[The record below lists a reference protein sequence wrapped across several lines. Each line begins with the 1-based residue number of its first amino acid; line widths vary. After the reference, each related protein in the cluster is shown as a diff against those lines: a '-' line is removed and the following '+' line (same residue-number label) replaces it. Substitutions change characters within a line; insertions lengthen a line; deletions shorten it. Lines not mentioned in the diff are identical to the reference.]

1 MFQRRRSASNKPPVL
16 FVFEVEAMPHPD
28 SAELAALLDRY
39 ERPLVRYAQS
49 IIGDLEGARDVV
61 QETFITFLRRGPE
74 QPAGADGAVNHHLEG
89 WLFTV
94 CRNRAL
100 DQRRKQSRI
109 IYMEQTADCTS
120 DEPGPGLL
128 LERKESAGSL
138 LRLLDQLSENQRD
151 VIRLKFQNDLSYREI
166 AEITK
171 LSVGNVGFLLHT
183 GLKKLRELLSE
194 QPGDTF
200 EAPIRQ
206 TL

>member
-1 MFQRRRSASNKPPVL
+1 
-16 FVFEVEAMPHPD
+16 MPHPD
-28 SAELAALLDRY
+28 SAELTALLDRY
-39 ERPLVRYAQS
+39 ERPLVRYAHS
-49 IIGDLEGARDVV
+49 IVGDLDGARDVV

-74 QPAGADGAVNHHLEG
+74 GGSAAPNEGAAGNHLEG

-109 IYMEQTADCTS
+109 IYMEQTDDRTS
-120 DEPGPGLL
+120 EEPGPGLM

-194 QPGDTF
+194 QPGDVF
-200 EAPIRQ
+200 DAPIR
-206 TL
+206 TSL

>member
-1 MFQRRRSASNKPPVL
+1 
-16 FVFEVEAMPHPD
+16 
-28 SAELAALLDRY
+28 
-39 ERPLVRYAQS
+39 
-49 IIGDLEGARDVV
+49 
-61 QETFITFLRRGPE
+61 
-74 QPAGADGAVNHHLEG
+74 
-89 WLFTV
+89 
-94 CRNRAL
+94 
-100 DQRRKQSRI
+100 
-109 IYMEQTADCTS
+109 MEQTVDRTS
-120 DEPGPGLL
+120 EEPGPGLV
-128 LERKESAGSL
+128 LERKERAGSL

-194 QPGDTF
+194 EPSGAF

>member
-1 MFQRRRSASNKPPVL
+1 
-16 FVFEVEAMPHPD
+16 MPHPD

-49 IIGDLEGARDVV
+49 IIGDLESAPVVV

-74 QPAGADGAVNHHLEG
+74 GAVRGNDGAPGNRPRRLALHGLPKSRPGSAAQTKSHHLYG
-89 WLFTV
+89 T
-94 CRNRAL
+94 NRY
-100 DQRRKQSRI
+100 R
-109 IYMEQTADCTS
+109 TS

-183 GLKKLRELLSE
+183 GLKSCANCSASSRA
-194 QPGDTF
+194 TF
-200 EAPIRQ
+200 SMHPFAN
-206 TL
+206 L

>member
-1 MFQRRRSASNKPPVL
+1 
-16 FVFEVEAMPHPD
+16 MPHPD

-49 IIGDLEGARDVV
+49 IIGDLESARDVV

-74 QPAGADGAVNHHLEG
+74 AVDGVNDAAASHHLEG

-109 IYMEQTADCTS
+109 IYMEQTDDRTS

-151 VIRLKFQNDLSYREI
+151 VIRLKFQYDLAYREI

-194 QPGDTF
+194 QPTNIFD
-200 EAPIRQ
+200 APLRQ